1 MPVRILAPTPA
12 AIAEAARI
20 LRGGGLVAFPTET
33 VYGLGA
39 NALDAD
45 AVQKIFDAKGRPASN
60 PLIVHVAS
68 EAAARALARS
78 WPEAAARLAAAHWPG
93 PLTLVVEKTD
103 AIPDRV
109 TAGGPT
115 VALRVP
121 AHPVAL
127 ELLRAAGRP
136 LAAPSANRS
145 EEISPTTARHVAD
158 SLGPFVDDLIVLDGG
173 ACEVGIESTVVDVTN
188 AEPVVLRPGVLTL
201 ARSPRSP
208 QSPGR
213 ADDDASARRDPSPDL
228 PPDSPSGSPARS
240 PGQNARHYAPRK
252 PLLLIRPNDLPAAL
266 RAGDAHLVLPSA
278 PEAAARRLYAELRRL
293 DADTSVS
300 RILVVEPPPGPEW
313 DGIRDRLT
321 RATARGKTR

>member
-20 LRGGGLVAFPTET
+20 LRAGGLVAFPTET

-39 NALDAD
+39 NALDAE
-45 AVQKIFDAKGRPASN
+45 AVQRIFAVKGRPASN

-78 WPEAAARLAAAHWPG
+78 WPEDAARLAAAHWPG
-93 PLTLVVEKTD
+93 PLTLVVEKTE

-121 AHPVAL
+121 AHPIAL
-127 ELLRAAGRP
+127 ELLRATGRP

-158 SLGPFVDDLIVLDGG
+158 SLGPFVEDLIVLDGG
-173 ACEVGIESTVVDVTN
+173 ACEVGIESTVVDVTG
-188 AEPVVLRPGVLTL
+188 AEPVVLRPGVLGI
-201 ARSPRSP
+201 ARSSRSP
-208 QSPGR
+208 GEAGEAAIASPL
-213 ADDDASARRDPSPDL
+213 A
-228 PPDSPSGSPARS
+228 SPARS
-240 PGQNARHYAPRK
+240 PGQLARHYAPRK
-252 PLLLIRPNDLPAAL
+252 PLLLIRAQELPAVL
-266 RAGDAHLVLPSA
+266 RAGDAHLVLPSG

-293 DADTSVS
+293 DADPSVA

-321 RATARGKTR
+321 RATTPGETR